1 MRKYDATKND
11 KLKMTNDKMSEGRYL
26 EIIDREGWRKEF
38 PLQGRIAHVGSG
50 DGNTI
55 VLASSRGSG
64 VSPRHLQFI
73 FPEGGGCRL
82 VNLGESDV
90 RMDGEG
96 GAPLPP
102 HLTRRVIDGQRLTV
116 GDFTLVVHLAATE
129 GAASAPA
136 PVTSRSID
144 LRMALPETRLTPTQP
159 IEGAVIVRNA
169 GDQPGVQFRL
179 TLEGLPSACYEL
191 GPAPLLFPNAEK
203 SIALRLSHPHG
214 PTLRAGEHR
223 FTVRATAPTAYPD
236 EQAEVAQRIE
246 VAPFYAHALEL
257 ERVSYG

>member
-1 MRKYDATKND
+1 
-11 KLKMTNDKMSEGRYL
+11 MTDERGRYL
-26 EIIDREGWRKEF
+26 EVIDRDGWRKEF
-38 PLQGRIAHVGSG
+38 PLSGHIAHVGCAS
-50 DGNTI
+50 GNTV
-55 VLASSRGSG
+55 VLDSSRGGG

-73 FPEGGGCRL
+73 LLEEGGCRL
-82 VNLGESDV
+82 VNLGESEV
-90 RMDGEG
+90 VLM
-96 GAPLPP
+96 GADADMLAP
-102 HLTRRVIDGQRLTV
+102 HLTRRVGDAQRLKV
-116 GDFTLVVHLAATE
+116 GDFTLILHLE
-129 GAASAPA
+129 GEVG
-136 PVTSRSID
+136 PVPQPLSSRSIG
-144 LRMALPETRLTPTQP
+144 LRIALPDTRLTPERP
-159 IEGAVIVRNA
+159 IEGAVVVRNE
-169 GDQPGVQFRL
+169 GEQPGVQFRL
-179 TLEGLPSACYEL
+179 TLDGLPPACYEL